1 MPNPNMTKFRL
12 KMPLEYTA
20 ISELNSSKKEWKI
33 RVLVSR
39 MWEYFSKNKPEAVLG
54 LEAILVD
61 EKMKLLSVYL
71 NSPLFSKNMCKGC
84 CGKATPYF
92 NPVTEEIEANKYS
105 CVSCEKDETIT
116 TMREIPQELMDL
128 EGRKIIWI
136 ICVKGTD
143 KNYRQPS
150 FNVVKLS
157 DKPDVIHNFHANMTM
172 EVENISS
179 EAKNN
184 GLPPCSPLTPITKRQ
199 GSLII
204 DDEAIQESSTSSK
217 RTYKKA
223 RGESDSKV
231 ENMKK
236 ESTKAKH

>member
-1 MPNPNMTKFRL
+1 
-12 KMPLEYTA
+12 
-20 ISELNSSKKEWKI
+20 
-33 RVLVSR
+33 
-39 MWEYFSKNKPEAVLG
+39 
-54 LEAILVD
+54 
-61 EKMKLLSVYL
+61 
-71 NSPLFSKNMCKGC
+71 
-84 CGKATPYF
+84 
-92 NPVTEEIEANKYS
+92 
-105 CVSCEKDETIT
+105 
-116 TMREIPQELMDL
+116 MDL

-136 ICVKGTD
+136 ICVKGTE

-157 DKPDVIHNFHANMTM
+157 DKPDVIHNFHTNMTM
-172 EVENISS
+172 EVRTQSELPLSSSSCSGMQVENISS

-184 GLPPCSPLTPITKRQ
+184 GSPCSPLTPITKRQ

-204 DDEAIQESSTSSK
+204 DDEAIQESSTRSK

>member
-1 MPNPNMTKFRL
+1 MGVRFM
-12 KMPLEYTA
+12 
-20 ISELNSSKKEWKI
+20 
-33 RVLVSR
+33 
-39 MWEYFSKNKPEAVLG
+39 KNY
-54 LEAILVD
+54 
-61 EKMKLLSVYL
+61 MKVATV
-71 NSPLFSKNMCKGC
+71 KCC

-116 TMREIPQELMDL
+116 TMRYKVQAKVADHTGSTSFLLFDREVIQFIYKSAYELLEQQVQREIPQELMDL

-136 ICVKGTD
+136 ICVKGTE

-157 DKPDVIHNFHANMTM
+157 DKPDVIHNFHTNMTM
-172 EVENISS
+172 EVRTQSELPLSSSSCSGMQVKDSYEFVENISS

-184 GLPPCSPLTPITKRQ
+184 GSPCSPLTPITKRQ

-204 DDEAIQESSTSSK
+204 DDEAIQESSTRSK